1 MATKLENGQ
10 WRTQVLISEPGA
22 PRKYKSFY
30 GLSEDEA
37 DFKAL
42 EYKLGKKK
50 SDDKSLMTIAQA
62 VDAYIELRRPVLSP
76 STIRGYVAIQRNY
89 ISDTIANKK
98 IADVEYLLI
107 QSEANRLSA
116 EFSVKTA
123 KNTIGLITAAIKVY
137 RPDFAMREIS
147 YPKTKKKA
155 YATPDGNGLAEI
167 FRVTQGTNAE
177 VPVLLASWLSLRA
190 SEVVGLKWEDIH
202 EDYLNIDTA
211 IVLGESGAVEKG
223 TKTDGSE
230 RKIPLPPF
238 IREKLLALPRTGK
251 HVFEGVS
258 ASAISKRFHKVLL
271 KNNLPLCRFHD
282 LRHANASIMLM
293 LGVPDKYAMERGG
306 WTTTSVLKG
315 VYQQTFT
322 SEQKA
327 VAERID
333 NYFLG
338 LMQQ

>member
-98 IADVEYLLI
+98 IADVEYLMI

-147 YPKTKKKA
+147 YPKKKKKA

>member
-10 WRTQVLISEPGA
+10 WRTQVLISEPGE

-30 GLSEDEA
+30 GSSEDEA

-50 SDDKSLMTIAQA
+50 ADDKSLMTISQA

-98 IADVEYLLI
+98 IVDVEYLLI

-147 YPKTKKKA
+147 YPKAKKKT
-155 YATPDGNGLAEI
+155 YATPDGEALAEI

-190 SEVVGLKWEDIH
+190 SEVVGLKWEDIN

>member
-116 EFSVKTA
+116 KFSVKTA
-123 KNTIGLITAAIKVY
+123 KNTIGLITAAVKVY

-147 YPKTKKKA
+147 YPKAKKKA

>member
-1 MATKLENGQ
+1 MATKLKNGQ
-10 WRTQVLISEPGA
+10 WRTQVLISAPGE

-30 GLSEDEA
+30 GEFEDEA

-42 EYKLGKKK
+42 EFKLGKKK
-50 SDDKSLMTIAQA
+50 SEDKSSMTIAQA
-62 VDAYIELRRPVLSP
+62 LDGYVDLRRPVLSP
-76 STIRGYVAIQRNY
+76 STIRGYLAIQRNY
-89 ISDTIANKK
+89 ITESMGKKK
-98 IADVEYLLI
+98 IADIDYLTM

-123 KNTIGLITAAIKVY
+123 KNTIGLISAAIKVY
-137 RPDFAMREIS
+137 RPEFTMREIS
-147 YPKTKKKA
+147 YPKAKKKA
-155 YATPDGNGLAEI
+155 YATPDGEALANI
-167 FRVTQGTNAE
+167 YRAAKGTNAE
-177 VPVLLASWLSLRA
+177 VPILLASWLSLRA

-202 EDYLNIDTA
+202 DDYLNVETA
-211 IVLGESGAVEKG
+211 IVLGEDGAVEKG
-223 TKTDGSE
+223 TKTEGSE

>member
-62 VDAYIELRRPVLSP
+62 IDAYIELRRPVLSP

-123 KNTIGLITAAIKVY
+123 KNTIGLITAAVKVY

-167 FRVTQGTNAE
+167 FRATQGTNAE

-211 IVLGESGAVEKG
+211 IVLGEGGAVEKG

>member
-123 KNTIGLITAAIKVY
+123 KNTIGLITAAVKVY

-147 YPKTKKKA
+147 YPKAKKKA

>member
-1 MATKLENGQ
+1 MATKLPDNR

-30 GLSEDEA
+30 GSTEDEA
-37 DFKAL
+37 DYKAL
-42 EYKLGKKK
+42 KYKMDKKK
-50 SDDKSLMTIAQA
+50 AEDKSQMTILQA

-76 STIRGYVAIQRNY
+76 STIRGYAAIRRNY
-89 ISDTIANKK
+89 IGDAIANKK
-98 IADVEYLLI
+98 IYDIEYVLL

-116 EFSVKTA
+116 EYSVKTA
-123 KNTIGLITAAIKVY
+123 KNTLGLITAAIKVY
-137 RPDFAMREIS
+137 RPEFAMREIS
-147 YPKTKKKA
+147 YPKVKKKT
-155 YATPDGNGLAEI
+155 YATPDGQALADI
-167 FRVTQGTNAE
+167 FHVTKGTNAE
-177 VPVLLASWLSLRA
+177 VPVLLAAWLSLRA
-190 SEVVGLKWEDIH
+190 SEVVGLKWDDIH
-202 EDYLNIDTA
+202 EDYINIDTA
-211 IVLGESGAVEKG
+211 IVLGEEGAVEKG

-230 RKIPLPPF
+230 RRIPLPPF
-238 IREKLLALPRTGK
+238 IREKLLALPRNGK

-258 ASAISKRFHKVLL
+258 ASAISKRFHKLL
-271 KNNLPLCRFHD
+271 VKNNLPLCRFHD

-333 NYFLG
+333 NYFLS

>member
-137 RPDFAMREIS
+137 RQDFAMREIS